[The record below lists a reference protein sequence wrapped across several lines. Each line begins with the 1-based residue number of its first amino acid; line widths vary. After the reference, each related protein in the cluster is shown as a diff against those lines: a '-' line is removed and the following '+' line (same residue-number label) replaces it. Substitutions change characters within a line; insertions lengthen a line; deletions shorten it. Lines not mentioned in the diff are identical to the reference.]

1 VVNNPNLDRSSA
13 GGEGRPRTVNIVPH
27 THWDREWY
35 RPFQSF
41 RMQLVDLL
49 DGLLPELE
57 ASPAY
62 AHFMLDGQMAVIDD
76 YLAVRPEQRPAI
88 RRLAASGRLSVGPWF
103 ILMDEFLV
111 SGETM
116 VRNMRLGLDRASEYG
131 GAMQVGYLPD
141 MFGHIAQMP
150 QLLVQFGFEH
160 TVVWRGVP
168 LALDAEAF
176 TWTAPDGS
184 SVRAEYLPQGYS
196 NGAVLP
202 DDAKELVA
210 RIDQFCTDE
219 ASLVGDPV
227 LWMNGTDHLLPQPWL
242 GRVVAEANDLQ
253 DDYRLVVTSLAEHV
267 AAGRAEGLPAWT
279 GELRSGARANLLMGV
294 ASNRTDIRQAAARTE
309 RAIERLAEPLAALFL
324 PAEHW
329 PAALLHEA
337 WGFMIRNSAHDSIC
351 ACSVDAVCDA
361 VLHRYAE
368 ADQIAQGIADR
379 ALAALVSTAGGEAPA
394 IVVNPSMRTRSGLIE
409 VVVHGDEPLP
419 GTQVL
424 SVRSARSGRFR
435 ASRRSL
441 EELVLGAVE
450 QNPFIHDVSF
460 EEGTDGADGLT
471 VTLHADGGRPTQ
483 LRTGPLRARLAELAA
498 VDPDG
503 SVDIQP
509 LRRPTQKLL
518 ARVAEIQGFGW
529 RSWHP
534 TELDVDPVAV
544 TQATGAADAPSLTN
558 GLLTVSVDPDDATY
572 SVNGLSGLGRLVDD
586 GDAGDTYNWSP
597 PGGQAAI
604 DSPEQVTVTA
614 TERGP
619 LRARLVIDATYRW
632 PERIEG
638 DQRVGEVAIPVRT
651 TLELRCGED
660 LLRVTVEL
668 DNRCKDHRLRTWF
681 PLPEPVRTSR
691 AECAFAVVERGLT
704 AEGGP
709 NEVGLPTFPSR
720 RFVSAGGFTVVHDG
734 LPEYELV
741 DIRNRADGD
750 PAAHALALTLLRC
763 TGVISAGPMAM
774 RSMPAGPPTPAPEA
788 QMAGPQRMEFALHVG
803 RRDPYEVADDAFLP
817 LVAARPRGASTA
829 TGASGPIAGTGL
841 TVTGAQV
848 SSLTRTAGNRL
859 ELRVFNP
866 TVEDTVV
873 DVSGRTG
880 WMVDLRGRATEPFDG
895 SFALRAGGIQTVVL
909 DPG

>member
-1 VVNNPNLDRSSA
+1 MVDENGSA
-13 GGEGRPRTVNIVPH
+13 GRRAARTINIVPH

-57 ASPAY
+57 ANPAY

-76 YLAVRPEQRPAI
+76 YLAVRPDQRPAI

-111 SGETM
+111 SGETL

-131 GAMQVGYLPD
+131 GAMPVGYLPD

-150 QLLVQFGFEH
+150 QLLAQFGFEH
-160 TVVWRGVP
+160 AVVWRGVP
-168 LALDAEAF
+168 SALDAEAF
-176 TWTAPDGS
+176 QWTAPDGS
-184 SVRAEYLPQGYS
+184 TVRAEYLPQGYS

-210 RIDQFCTDE
+210 RIDQFCIDE
-219 ASLVGDPV
+219 GSLVGDPV

-267 AAGRAEGLPAWT
+267 AAGRTDGLPAWS

-309 RAIERLAEPLAALFL
+309 RAIERVAEPLAALFL
-324 PAEHW
+324 RAEQW

-368 ADQIAQGIADR
+368 AGQIAQGVTDR
-379 ALAALVSTAGGEAPA
+379 ALATVLASAGGEAPA
-394 IVVNPSMRTRSGLIE
+394 VVVNPSGRERAGLIE
-409 VVVHGDEPLP
+409 VVVTGDEPLP

-424 SVRSARSGRFR
+424 SVRPARSGGFSTTRQF
-435 ASRRSL
+435 L
-441 EELVLGAVE
+441 GELVVRAVQE
-450 QNPFIHDVSF
+450 NPFIHDVTF
-460 EEGTDGADGLT
+460 DEGTSDGGGGGLT
-471 VTLHADGGRPTQ
+471 VTLHADGGQPVQ
-483 LRTGPLRARLAELAA
+483 LRTGPLRDRLAELAA
-498 VDPDG
+498 ADPDG
-503 SVDIQP
+503 VVDVVP
-509 LRRPTQKLL
+509 LRRPTQKIL
-518 ARVAEIQGFGW
+518 ARVSEVPGFGW
-529 RSWHP
+529 RAWEP
-534 TELDVDPVAV
+534 AELDVDPVQV
-544 TQATGAADAPSLTN
+544 TDAADGADRPVLTN
-558 GLLTVSVDPDDATY
+558 GLVTVTVDPDDATY
-572 SVNGLSGLGRLVDD
+572 SINGLAGLGRLVDD

-597 PGGQAAI
+597 PGDQLSV
-604 DSPEQVTVTA
+604 DHPEQVTVTVI
-614 TERGP
+614 ERGP

-632 PERIEG
+632 PERIDG
-638 DQRVGEVAIPVRT
+638 DRRVGEVVVPVRT

-660 LLRVTVEL
+660 VLRVAIEL
-668 DNRCKDHRLRTWF
+668 DNRSKDHRLRAWF
-681 PLPEPVRTSR
+681 PLPTPAQTSQ
-691 AECAFAVVERGLT
+691 AECAFAVVERGLS

-720 RFVSAGGFTVVHDG
+720 RFVSAGGLTVVHDG

-741 DIRNRADGD
+741 DIRAGVDRD

-774 RSMPAGPPTPAPEA
+774 RSLPAGPPTPAPGA
-788 QMAGPQRMEFALHVG
+788 QMAGPQRVELALHVG
-803 RRDPYEVADDAFLP
+803 HRNPFAVADDVLLP
-817 LVAARPRGASTA
+817 LIAVRPRGASTT
-829 TGASGPIAGTGL
+829 TGSRGPTTGSALGISGAE
-841 TVTGAQV
+841 V
-848 SSLTRTAGNRL
+848 SSVTRTAGNRL
-859 ELRVFNP
+859 EVRVFNP
-866 TVEDTVV
+866 TGSDTVV
-873 DVSGRTG
+873 DVPGRAG
-880 WMVDLRGRATEPFDG
+880 WLVDLRGRASEPFHD

-909 DPG
+909 DPS